1 LETMP
6 TMADA
11 PRQITYNSPD
21 KTAHLMP
28 SGVSFLTVACALACI
43 GCGSSV
49 KPTGAPD
56 STTAPSTSPTGFL
69 ANTPDENAR
78 QVMDQVMSTPQGRAT
93 ATRLADKDDQL
104 TAFQQANGISERIA
118 EAALKEWVMTH
129 GRNFDWNLD
138 DVKAICLRN
147 KASGIPPEYL
157 PEAEK
162 R

>member
-1 LETMP
+1 
-6 TMADA
+6 MA
-11 PRQITYNSPD
+11 T
-21 KTAHLMP
+21 TAAQHLKRHRRAIAILV
-28 SGVSFLTVACALACI
+28 GVMTCV
-43 GCGSSV
+43 GCGRSGETPRDNGGTTP
-49 KPTGAPD
+49 PTNPK
-56 STTAPSTSPTGFL
+56 TGFL

-118 EAALKEWVMTH
+118 EAAIKEWWIKH
-129 GRNFDWNLD
+129 GGDFDWNLEE
-138 DVKAICLRN
+138 VKAICLRD
-147 KASGIPPEYL
+147 KVSGIPPEYL

>member
-1 LETMP
+1 MSYLSSAVAMVLLFICLGCGRTVE
-6 TMADA
+6 
-11 PRQITYNSPD
+11 
-21 KTAHLMP
+21 LP
-28 SGVSFLTVACALACI
+28 SGTGGALTPVNP
-43 GCGSSV
+43 
-49 KPTGAPD
+49 K
-56 STTAPSTSPTGFL
+56 TGFL

-104 TAFQQANGISERIA
+104 TAFQRANGISERIA

-129 GRNFDWNLD
+129 GRDFDWNLD

-147 KASGIPPEYL
+147 QRDGIPHEWL

-162 R
+162 RR

>member
-1 LETMP
+1 
-6 TMADA
+6 MA
-11 PRQITYNSPD
+11 T
-21 KTAHLMP
+21 TAAQHLKRHRRAIAILV
-28 SGVSFLTVACALACI
+28 GVMTCV
-43 GCGSSV
+43 GCGRSGETPRDNGETTP
-49 KPTGAPD
+49 PTNHK
-56 STTAPSTSPTGFL
+56 TGFL

-118 EAALKEWVMTH
+118 EAAIKEWWMKH
-129 GRNFDWNLD
+129 GGDFDWNLE
-138 DVKAICLRN
+138 DVKAIGLRN
-147 KASGIPPEYL
+147 KARGIPPEYL

>member
-1 LETMP
+1 MSYLSS
-6 TMADA
+6 A
-11 PRQITYNSPD
+11 
-21 KTAHLMP
+21 
-28 SGVSFLTVACALACI
+28 VAVVLLLVCL
-43 GCGSSV
+43 GCGRTV
-49 KPTGAPD
+49 ELPIGNEGALTPVN
-56 STTAPSTSPTGFL
+56 PKTGFL

-129 GRNFDWNLD
+129 GRDFDWNLEE
-138 DVKAICLRN
+138 VKAICLRD
-147 KASGIPPEYL
+147 KASGIPRAYL

>member
-1 LETMP
+1 MNHLYPPEQMV
-6 TMADA
+6 
-11 PRQITYNSPD
+11 R
-21 KTAHLMP
+21 LMP
-28 SGVSFLTVACALACI
+28 SRFSFLTVVCALAFI
-43 GCGSSV
+43 GCGSSSQ
-49 KPTGAPD
+49 PTGGPD
-56 STTAPSTSPTGFL
+56 STNAPSTSPTGFM

-104 TAFQQANGISERIA
+104 TAFQQSNGISERIA
-118 EAALKEWVMTH
+118 EAAIKEWVMTH
-129 GRNFDWNLD
+129 GRDFDWNLE

-147 KASGIPPEYL
+147 KASGIPRAYL

>member
-1 LETMP
+1 MVLLFICLGCGRTVE
-6 TMADA
+6 
-11 PRQITYNSPD
+11 
-21 KTAHLMP
+21 LP
-28 SGVSFLTVACALACI
+28 SGNEGALTA
-43 GCGSSV
+43 V
-49 KPTGAPD
+49 KPKA
-56 STTAPSTSPTGFL
+56 GFM

-78 QVMDQVMSTPQGRAT
+78 QAMDQVMSTPQGRAT

-129 GRNFDWNLD
+129 GRDFDWDLD

-147 KASGIPPEYL
+147 QRDGIPHEWL

-162 R
+162 RR

>member
-1 LETMP
+1 
-6 TMADA
+6 MA
-11 PRQITYNSPD
+11 T
-21 KTAHLMP
+21 TAAHHLKRHRRAIAILV
-28 SGVSFLTVACALACI
+28 GVMTCV
-43 GCGSSV
+43 GCGRSGETPRDNGETTP
-49 KPTGAPD
+49 PTNPK
-56 STTAPSTSPTGFL
+56 TGFL

-118 EAALKEWVMTH
+118 EAAIKEWWMKH
-129 GRNFDWNLD
+129 GGDFDWNLE

-147 KASGIPPEYL
+147 KARGIPPEYL